1 MARLTAL
8 AAVALLVLAAIPA
21 IAAGP
26 VIRAGIDPW
35 VTIPEGT
42 RVDFKHNPL
51 PAGFFCT
58 ASPAF
63 TGKIWMRGVPLA
75 TDNAQFSR
83 IDTVVERLDDAVFN
97 SRGVAQTR
105 FRVRALQLEGVNTFK
120 NVCGEYTVRTTL
132 DGEQPI
138 TKMRIVR
145 QGRDGGRF
153 LVTVKMNTKV
163 VFTRVDNPAE
173 TLEFSFP
180 VTFEPSPYHRW
191 EFRSVKLHSR
201 AVGAATIDTD
211 WDGVPDARVRGA
223 SNFAAGTGGGV
234 LEFGETVE
242 HDGKHMVQAQ

>member
-8 AAVALLVLAAIPA
+8 AALALLVLAIPA
-21 IAAGP
+21 VAAGP

-42 RVDFKHNPL
+42 RVDFKHNPV

-58 ASPAF
+58 GSAAF

-83 IDTVVERLDDAVFN
+83 IDTVVERLDDAAFN
-97 SRGVAQTR
+97 SRGVATTR
-105 FRVRALQLEGVNTFK
+105 FRVRALQLEGINTFK
-120 NVCGEYTVRTTL
+120 TACGEYTVRATL
-132 DGEQPI
+132 DGEQPV

-145 QGRDGGRF
+145 QGQNGGRF

-163 VFTRVDNPAE
+163 VFTRVDNPSE
-173 TLEFSFP
+173 TLELSYP

-191 EFRSVKLHSR
+191 QFRSVKLHSR
-201 AVGAATIDTD
+201 AVSAATIDTD
-211 WDGVPDARVRGA
+211 WDGHPDTRVRGT
-223 SNFAAGTGGGV
+223 SNFAAGTGGGA

-242 HDGKHMVQAQ
+242 HDSKHYVQAQ